1 MQKISQNSLLLTNF
15 KLWFTYQIGQCVLGI
30 LGGKMARWPSSN
42 TLDNSSLLR
51 PWKTLIPMSF
61 KMSVDFPCKLQFK
74 NQKFDVAL
82 MAMHPNWEL
91 SLNGKHK
98 QQNRIQNRI
107 SYFAGFRFESTLYPQ
122 KLSQFFDG
130 GQNIKVFFAV
140 RQLFIFLTFWGLV
153 KKKKK
158 TRQFFLQPSFFKLW
172 EWIFVVL
179 SRVQYGS
186 IVSDDNGVNGHKYQS
201 FMILFFSVMIG
212 YLFHF
217 YEPVHSILGA

>member
-51 PWKTLIPMSF
+51 PWKTLIPRSF

-140 RQLFIFLTFWGLV
+140 RQLFIFLTFCGLV
-153 KKKKK
+153 KKKPDN
-158 TRQFFLQPSFFKLW
+158 FFFNPAFLSFENEFLW
-172 EWIFVVL
+172 FWAEYNMAQLWAMIMVL
-179 SRVQYGS
+179 MVINIRASWY
-186 IVSDDNGVNGHKYQS
+186 YS
-201 FMILFFSVMIG
+201 FL
-212 YLFHF
+212 
-217 YEPVHSILGA
+217 

>member
-1 MQKISQNSLLLTNF
+1 
-15 KLWFTYQIGQCVLGI
+15 
-30 LGGKMARWPSSN
+30 MARWPSSN

-107 SYFAGFRFESTLYPQ
+107 SYFAGFRFESTLYP
-122 KLSQFFDG
+122 KSWAWVSFLTGVKTSRYFF
-130 GQNIKVFFAV
+130 VV
-140 RQLFIFLTFWGLV
+140 RQLFIFLTFCGLV
-153 KKKKK
+153 KKKPDN
-158 TRQFFLQPSFFKLW
+158 FFFNPAFFSWLW